1 MTDIRADDLPRQL
14 ARGVEPLY
22 IVHGDEPLFALEAAD
37 AIRAAA
43 RAAGCDERE
52 TFVVEAGFKW
62 DAFVGAYANRG
73 LFGGRTL
80 IDLRIPSGK
89 PGVEGARVLE
99 AYAGQVSADNVTL
112 ITLPRIDKATQASAW
127 FSGLARAGTTV
138 AVYPLERE
146 ALPRWISARFERQ
159 QQRASA
165 ETLEWLADLF
175 EGNLLAARQEI
186 EKLALLLPPGNLAPA
201 AVEAAVADVARYDVF
216 TLSDAWL
223 TGDATRVLRIL
234 AALEAANEPLTLA
247 LWQLSEDAHALAAAQ
262 AAAKTGTPVATS
274 LRNARVWGKR
284 AIAME
289 RAVRRVAPA
298 HLDTVLHRLATLDAL
313 AKGIGRGNAWH
324 DLAAAALLLCGRP
337 LRCAA

>member
-1 MTDIRADDLPRQL
+1 MAELRPDDLPRHL
-14 ARGVEPLY
+14 ARGVGPLY
-22 IVHGDEPLFALEAAD
+22 LVHGDEPLFALEAAD

-62 DAFVGAYANRG
+62 DAFIGAHANRG

-99 AYAGQVSADNVTL
+99 AYAAQVSADNVTL
-112 ITLPRIDKATQASAW
+112 ISLPRIDKATQASAW
-127 FSGLARAGTTV
+127 FSALARVATTV
-138 AVYPLERE
+138 AVHPLERE
-146 ALPRWISARFERQ
+146 ALPRWIAARFERQ
-159 QQRASA
+159 QQRASP
-165 ETLEWLADLF
+165 ETVEWLADLF

-186 EKLALLLPPGNLAPA
+186 EKLALLLPPGDLAPD

-216 TLSDAWL
+216 SLSDAWL
-223 TGDATRVLRIL
+223 AGDATRVLRIL

-247 LWQLSEDAHALAAAQ
+247 LWQLGEDVHALAAAQ
-262 AAAKTGTPVATS
+262 AAARSGTPVAVS

-289 RAVRRVAPA
+289 RAVKRVPA
-298 HLDTVLHRLATLDAL
+298 GDVAAVLRRLAPLDAL
-313 AKGIGRGNAWH
+313 AKGIGRGHPWQ
-324 DLAAAALLLCGRP
+324 DLAAAALLLCGRR
-337 LRCAA
+337 LRPAA

>member
-1 MTDIRADDLPRQL
+1 VSEVKPDDLSRHL
-14 ARGVEPLY
+14 ARGISPLY

-43 RAAGCDERE
+43 RAAGCGERE

-89 PGVEGARVLE
+89 PGVEGARLLE
-99 AYAGQVSADNVTL
+99 TYAGQVSVDDVTL

-127 FSGLARAGTTV
+127 FSALAKVGTTV
-138 AVYPLERE
+138 AVYPLDRE
-146 ALPRWISARFERQ
+146 AMPRWIAARFERQ
-159 QQRASA
+159 QQRASP
-165 ETLEWLADLF
+165 ETVEWLADLF

-186 EKLALLLPPGNLAPA
+186 EKLALLLPPGDLAPD

-223 TGDATRVLRIL
+223 SGDAARVLRIL

-247 LWQLSEDAHALAAAQ
+247 LWQLGEDVHALAAAQ
-262 AAAKTGTPVATS
+262 AAAKAGTPVVTS

-284 AIAME
+284 AVAME
-289 RAVRRVAPA
+289 RAVKRVAPA
-298 HLDTVLHRLATLDAL
+298 DLDAVLRQLATLDAL

-324 DLAAAALLLCGRP
+324 DFAAAALLLCGRQ
-337 LRCAA
+337 LRSAA